1 MAGVIGARKP
11 QYDIWGNAVNVASRM
26 DSTGILDSIQVIHYT
41 RCTDSMTNNNSFQVT
56 QEIYQILEPRGY
68 KMRCRGT
75 INVKGKGSMVTYFLN
90 PQDEQ
95 GSPLINDLPS
105 DNVNGNQPDDVQV
118 IVDKDNQCLT
128 QKRKSLCRQQ
138 NIFFGTSNNS
148 DSPSSGRSTENVDKS
163 LISASE
169 DDKCHY
175 ERPTPQVCELTMET
189 FNPENF
195 FKTQLTDIKHQSLPL
210 CKATLMDSIESLE
223 KFLKNDYSL
232 SDLNG
237 RILSAPKTDLANKSN
252 VKQPFNYKRLKVS
265 LENSEQSKSTEM
277 LCKPSTEQPK
287 NFGEQLKESIKIN
300 TKNVL
305 KLSQSMYPM
314 NGNQN
319 VNKLPSSKSLDLL

>member
-1 MAGVIGARKP
+1 M
-11 QYDIWGNAVNVASRM
+11 
-26 DSTGILDSIQVIHYT
+26 
-41 RCTDSMTNNNSFQVT
+41 T

-95 GSPLINDLPS
+95 GSPSPI
-105 DNVNGNQPDDVQV
+105 DNNVPPANNQTDDVQV
-118 IVDKDNQCLT
+118 AVDKDSQCLT

-148 DSPSSGRSTENVDKS
+148 DSLSSDQSTENVDKS
-163 LISASE
+163 LISATE
-169 DDKCHY
+169 DDKCPY
-175 ERPTPQVCELTMET
+175 EKPKAYELTMET
-189 FNPENF
+189 FNPESF

-210 CKATLMDSIESLE
+210 CKGTLMDSIESLE
-223 KFLKNDYSL
+223 KLLKNDYSL

-237 RILSAPKTDLANKSN
+237 RVMSPPKLHPDANKT
-252 VKQPFNYKRLKVS
+252 VPKQPFTYKRPKVS
-265 LENSEQSKSTEM
+265 LEHSEQSKSTEM
-277 LCKPSTEQPK
+277 LCKPEEQSSEQPK

-319 VNKLPSSKSLDLL
+319 KNKLPSSKSLDLL

>member
-1 MAGVIGARKP
+1 M
-11 QYDIWGNAVNVASRM
+11 
-26 DSTGILDSIQVIHYT
+26 
-41 RCTDSMTNNNSFQVT
+41 
-56 QEIYQILEPRGY
+56 
-68 KMRCRGT
+68 
-75 INVKGKGSMVTYFLN
+75 KGKGSMVTYFLN

-95 GSPLINDLPS
+95 GSPLLNDVPS
-105 DNVNGNQPDDVQV
+105 DNNSNVQGSQPDQTDDVQE
-118 IVDKDNQCLT
+118 IVDKNNECLT

-148 DSPSSGRSTENVDKS
+148 DSISFSQSTENINKS
-163 LISASE
+163 LNGTAE
-169 DDKCHY
+169 DSKCNY
-175 ERPTPQVCELTMET
+175 ERPLHQVCEMTMES
-189 FNPENF
+189 FNPDTF

-223 KFLKNDYSL
+223 KFLKNDLSL

-237 RILSAPKTDLANKSN
+237 RIMSPPKLNHESAADSIGKSTPL
-252 VKQPFNYKRLKVS
+252 KQQPFNYKRLKAS
-265 LENSEQSKSTEM
+265 LKSSEQSKSTEM
-277 LCKPSTEQPK
+277 LCKQPSSESK

-319 VNKLPSSKSLDLL
+319 KIKMPSSKSLDLL

>member
-1 MAGVIGARKP
+1 M
-11 QYDIWGNAVNVASRM
+11 
-26 DSTGILDSIQVIHYT
+26 
-41 RCTDSMTNNNSFQVT
+41 T
-56 QEIYQILEPRGY
+56 QEIFQILEPRGY

-95 GSPLINDLPS
+95 GSPLINEIPS
-105 DNVNGNQPDDVQV
+105 DNNSNVQGCQPDQTDDVQE
-118 IVDKDNQCLT
+118 IVDKENQCLT

-148 DSPSSGRSTENVDKS
+148 DSISFSQSTENIDKNLNS
-163 LISASE
+163 TAE
-169 DDKCHY
+169 DGKCNF
-175 ERPTPQVCELTMET
+175 EKPSRQACEVTMEN
-189 FNPENF
+189 FNPDSF
-195 FKTQLTDIKHQSLPL
+195 FKTQLTEIKHQSLPL

-223 KFLKNDYSL
+223 KFLKNDLSL
-232 SDLNG
+232 SDLNN
-237 RILSAPKTDLANKSN
+237 RITSPPKSHPEPIDITNKLN
-252 VKQPFNYKRLKVS
+252 PKQPFNYKRLKVS
-265 LENSEQSKSTEM
+265 LKNSEQSKSTEM
-277 LCKPSTEQPK
+277 LCKQSSEPK

-319 VNKLPSSKSLDLL
+319 KNKMPSSKSLDLL

>member
-1 MAGVIGARKP
+1 MINFYRGKSDATK
-11 QYDIWGNAVNVASRM
+11 
-26 DSTGILDSIQVIHYT
+26 
-41 RCTDSMTNNNSFQVT
+41 SFQVT

-95 GSPLINDLPS
+95 GSPLINEVPS
-105 DNVNGNQPDDVQV
+105 DNNSNVQGSQPDQTDEVQD
-118 IVDKDNQCLT
+118 IVDKDIQCLT

-148 DSPSSGRSTENVDKS
+148 DSISFTQSTENISKS
-163 LISASE
+163 CNSTAE
-169 DDKCHY
+169 DSKCNY
-175 ERPTPQVCELTMET
+175 EKPLHQMCEMTMEN
-189 FNPENF
+189 FNPDCF

-223 KFLKNDYSL
+223 KFLKNDLSL

-237 RILSAPKTDLANKSN
+237 RIMSPPKLHHESVDITSKSN
-252 VKQPFNYKRLKVS
+252 PKQQFNYKRLKAS
-265 LENSEQSKSTEM
+265 LKNSEQSKSTEM
-277 LCKPSTEQPK
+277 LCKQPSESK

-319 VNKLPSSKSLDLL
+319 KIKMPSSKSLDLLEVL